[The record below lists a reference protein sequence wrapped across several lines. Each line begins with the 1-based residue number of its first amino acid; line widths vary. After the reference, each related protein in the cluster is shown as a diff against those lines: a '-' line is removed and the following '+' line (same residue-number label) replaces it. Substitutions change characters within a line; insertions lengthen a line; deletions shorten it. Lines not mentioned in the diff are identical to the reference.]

1 MGSDDRVR
9 ILASEVGMTVYDP
22 DGQAMGTV
30 QAVYPAVADP
40 NGNPLS
46 DAEMTGQ
53 PVTWAKGESWADS
66 LARLAELP
74 EGETFPREE
83 ARLLVQSGFLCVEGG
98 DLTGRDRLIGCDRV
112 AEVRD
117 DGVHLKAATDM

>member
-1 MGSDDRVR
+1 MTSDDRLKMRAVE
-9 ILASEVGMTVYDP
+9 AGMAVHSP
-22 DGQAMGTV
+22 DGQAIGTV

-53 PVTWAKGESWADS
+53 PVEWAKGESWADS

-74 EGETFPREE
+74 EGETIPREE
-83 ARLLVQSGFLCVEGG
+83 ARRLVQGGFLVLEGG
-98 DLTGRDRLIGCDRV
+98 SLTGRDRLIACDEV
-112 AEVRD
+112 ADVRD
-117 DGVHLKAATDM
+117 DGVHLSAE

>member
-9 ILASEVGMTVYDP
+9 MQASEVGMTVYGP
-22 DGQAMGTV
+22 DGEAIGTV

-40 NGNPLS
+40 YGNPLS

-53 PVTWAKGESWADS
+53 PVEWAKGESWAES

-74 EGETFPREE
+74 EGEAFPREE
-83 ARLLVQSGFLCVEGG
+83 ARLLVQSGFLCVEGTN
-98 DLTGRDRLIGCDRV
+98 LTGRDRLIGCDQV
-112 AEVRD
+112 DEVRG
-117 DGVHLKAATDM
+117 DGVHLKAPADM